1 MLPQAANKEVLAAYG
16 RFYSLLL
23 QSGADS
29 WEEYLMDQVW
39 GKCAARKS
47 GLGGEGWGRVDEG
60 PACSTGLRLLTA
72 AAIGRKILERLTGET
87 GMPKCG
93 CGAWV

>member
-39 GKCAARKS
+39 GECATKS
-47 GLGGEGWGRVDEG
+47 VGWVVRSGEGLMRAPLAAQGCNFGPLLQSDVDFW
-60 PACSTGLRLLTA
+60 TG
-72 AAIGRKILERLTGET
+72 
-87 GMPKCG
+87 
-93 CGAWV
+93 